1 MLNSSGK
8 SRVKVSTATWALPSH
23 ALQWGLWCHYHRTL
37 GSPNH
42 CSVTHATREDRAGPR
57 TGRAARSTQQRETPR
72 HHPRIRECRS
82 QEHLG
87 GADPAARAAEGE
99 AAAGR
104 KGVLLLTGEV
114 SCGKSWG
121 KEIFFPLPSWPK
133 GSSPPAPHAGG
144 EHLPEAGSRAG
155 REKPPRGSKGRA
167 SPFSP
172 LQAAPLQIRMGG

>member
-8 SRVKVSTATWALPSH
+8 SRVKVSTAAWALPSH

-72 HHPRIRECRS
+72 HHPRNRECRS

-121 KEIFFPLPSWPK
+121 KEIFFPF
-133 GSSPPAPHAGG
+133 PP
-144 EHLPEAGSRAG
+144 G
-155 REKPPRGSKGRA
+155 RR
-167 SPFSP
+167 
-172 LQAAPLQIRMGG
+172 AAPLQLRTPAESTCPKPGAERGGRNLPVDQKAVQARSRHSRQLRFR